1 MSLNPLDSLLPEPLP
16 SQPIEFRWGTVKS
29 LLPLQV
35 HLDRDDPSVWLE
47 CATTIKAT
55 VGMRV
60 FVLLFEGRTT
70 IIGASK
76 GADTP

>member
-1 MSLNPLDSLLPEPLP
+1 MSLNPLNDLLPQPEP

-29 LLPLQV
+29 TSPLRV
-35 HLDRDDPSVWLE
+35 NLDRDDDSVWLE